1 MAYLKLKD
9 FKKVIEDATR
19 AITMKPGYLK
29 AFHRR
34 GKAYHAL
41 KQHEEAIKDFQYILE
56 EEPDNADVNKD
67 LKESRRCLNDK
78 LNKEPM
84 VSEIIDDEPVTA
96 PKIENKFKRV
106 VIEEDSDEE
115 DEEPKIEDVTGSA
128 PVRQIPIVSKFPLKT
143 AKDIE
148 AHTREAKEQ
157 MKQGAIVFKTMFDEN
172 EKLNQQAMAKKEE
185 KIDSKPE
192 TYDSVINQIDKEEK
206 QRQDKLKT
214 EPAKLTTEQ
223 DRLEQLQK

>member
-1 MAYLKLKD
+1 MQKIEKAKLAENERVKGNECVKAKDYKEAVTCYTRSIELDDTEAFSFANRAMAYLKLKD

-106 VIEEDSDEE
+106 VIIEDSDEE

-128 PVRQIPIVSKFPLKT
+128 PVR
-143 AKDIE
+143 
-148 AHTREAKEQ
+148 
-157 MKQGAIVFKTMFDEN
+157 
-172 EKLNQQAMAKKEE
+172 
-185 KIDSKPE
+185 
-192 TYDSVINQIDKEEK
+192 
-206 QRQDKLKT
+206 
-214 EPAKLTTEQ
+214 
-223 DRLEQLQK
+223 